1 MTHACP
7 TRRSSDLATAP
18 GVCDA
23 DLAVAYGSAV
33 KVGISGSIAMPDDAT
48 YGFTS
53 IGGAAAAADTGL
65 AARFHADGSY
75 TFVGPLTGSGRACAD
90 AECTIRFYMTPGGA
104 NAAYLATTYA
114 TNGDERI

>member
-1 MTHACP
+1 
-7 TRRSSDLATAP
+7 
-18 GVCDA
+18 
-23 DLAVAYGSAV
+23 
-33 KVGISGSIAMPDDAT
+33 MPDDAT

-114 TNGDERI
+114 TNGDERISGAAAFGQTDRKSTRLNSSH